1 MLEPKPLHDVQ
12 NIVRQKNYYNKALDY
27 VTLNKAYQII
37 NEKICISKST
47 LLKMNKPGKHKYL
60 VERPLKIIELD
71 KRFFVKISDIDE
83 FIQSYLEAEKRVKDK
98 TEFISLEEYAEKIGK
113 SKRTVE
119 RMVKKDNI
127 DTYLFK
133 KTVYIKMR

>member
-83 FIQSYLEAEKRVKDK
+83 FIQ
-98 TEFISLEEYAEKIGK
+98 
-113 SKRTVE
+113 
-119 RMVKKDNI
+119 
-127 DTYLFK
+127 
-133 KTVYIKMR
+133 